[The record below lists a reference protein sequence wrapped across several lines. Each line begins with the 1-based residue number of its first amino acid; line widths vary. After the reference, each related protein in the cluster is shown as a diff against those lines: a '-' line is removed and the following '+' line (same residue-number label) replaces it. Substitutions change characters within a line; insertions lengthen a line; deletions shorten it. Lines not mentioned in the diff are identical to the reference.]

1 MRDFDPTDRRPDSS
15 GFRMCVRIRPF
26 PAVLR
31 AIVVPLL
38 SVTLAHPLPAQA
50 PAQQQ
55 PPADRVQLGISRSA
69 DTVTV
74 GDPFRIAIRVRA
86 PLGSRI
92 EFPAGPDSTA
102 AVQLLDPVA
111 PADRADPGAVDQ
123 TATYRVAA
131 WDVDSQRVALG
142 ELVVRTP
149 AGVERFTLDEIVF
162 VRSVLPADSTQRVPK
177 PPRPIF
183 EAPSAPTWLWWL
195 LALAVALL
203 LLLWWWLWRRRR
215 PAVVAP
221 EDAYARAREEFDRVE
236 RLGLI
241 EAGERGR
248 YVALVVE
255 VLRDYLQARHPE
267 ARLSHTSTELLLA
280 LRRQPTVPME
290 RLGALLAEADLV
302 KFARRPVTPERAR
315 ALGADARGIVESV
328 EEAVRRALAAEEA
341 ARQARA
347 ARPAGREAA

>member
-1 MRDFDPTDRRPDSS
+1 MRNRD
-15 GFRMCVRIRPF
+15 
-26 PAVLR
+26 L
-31 AIVVPLL
+31 VV
-38 SVTLAHPLPAQA
+38 VTLLYAALARPTAAQA
-50 PAQQQ
+50 PAQQ
-55 PPADRVQLGISRSA
+55 PPADRVQIGTTTSA

-74 GDPFRIAIRVRA
+74 GDPFRIAVRVRA
-86 PLGSRI
+86 PIGSRI

-102 AVQLLDPVA
+102 TVQLLDPMT
-111 PADRADPGAVDQ
+111 PEDRSDPGAVDQ

-142 ELVVRTP
+142 ELVVRAP
-149 AGVERFTLDEIVF
+149 AGVERYTLEEIVF
-162 VRSVLPADSTQRVPK
+162 VRSVLPADSTERVPK

-183 EAPSAPTWLWWL
+183 EAPATPPWLWWL
-195 LALAVALL
+195 LALAAALLL
-203 LLLWWWLWRRRR
+203 LLLWWWMRRRRR

-221 EDAYARAREEFDRVE
+221 EDAYARAREEFERVE

-280 LRRQPTVPME
+280 LRRQRTVPLE
-290 RLGALLAEADLV
+290 RLGAILAEADLI
-302 KFARRPVTPERAR
+302 KFARRAVTPDRAR
-315 ALGADARGIVESV
+315 QLGAEARGIVESV
-328 EEAVRRALAAEEA
+328 EEAVRRAAAAEEA

-347 ARPAGREAA
+347 ARPAGKEAA